1 MLHIIVAVAKN
12 QAIGKD
18 NQLLW
23 HLRDDLKRFQKITT
37 GHSIIMGRKTFE
49 SLPGMLPGRAHWV
62 LTRDRDWAAA
72 HPEVRCFASVAEV
85 LQALRLF
92 TVRGATAHHRGG
104 QRTGGGHI
112 FPRDRRNRL
121 EKNACRRRRSQ
132 CQKSVGA
139 SFRDLRSSRM
149 KKDRNAVFFICLF
162 YVAIYKVRT
171 ALAK

>member
-37 GHSIIMGRKTFE
+37 GHPIIMGRKTFE

-72 HPEVRCFASVAEV
+72 HPEVRCFASVDAV
-85 LQALRLF
+85 LQALQQDEDYF
-92 TVRGATAHHRGG
+92 VI
-104 QRTGGGHI
+104 GGGEIYRAFFPYAEQLHI
-112 FPRDRRNRL
+112 TEVDSEPEADTYFPVIDETAWEKIQVEEGEVNAKNPLAHRFVTYVRR
-121 EKNACRRRRSQ
+121 A
-132 CQKSVGA
+132 
-139 SFRDLRSSRM
+139 
-149 KKDRNAVFFICLF
+149 
-162 YVAIYKVRT
+162 
-171 ALAK
+171 

>member
-37 GHSIIMGRKTFE
+37 GHPIIMGRKTFE

-72 HPEVRCFASVAEV
+72 HPEVQCFASVAAV
-85 LQALRLF
+85 LQALRQDEDYF
-92 TVRGATAHHRGG
+92 VI
-104 QRTGGGHI
+104 GGGEIYRAFFPYVEQLHI
-112 FPRDRRNRL
+112 TVIDETAWEKTQIEEGEVNAKNPLAHRFVTYVRR
-121 EKNACRRRRSQ
+121 A
-132 CQKSVGA
+132 
-139 SFRDLRSSRM
+139 
-149 KKDRNAVFFICLF
+149 
-162 YVAIYKVRT
+162 
-171 ALAK
+171 

>member
-37 GHSIIMGRKTFE
+37 GHPIIMGRKTFE
-49 SLPGMLPGRAHWV
+49 SLPGMLPDRAHWV

-85 LQALRLF
+85 LQALQQDEDYF
-92 TVRGATAHHRGG
+92 VI
-104 QRTGGGHI
+104 GGGEIYRAFFPYAEQLHI
-112 FPRDRRNRL
+112 TEVDSEPEADTYFPVIDETVWKKTLVEEGEINAKNPLAHRFVTYVRR
-121 EKNACRRRRSQ
+121 A
-132 CQKSVGA
+132 
-139 SFRDLRSSRM
+139 
-149 KKDRNAVFFICLF
+149 
-162 YVAIYKVRT
+162 
-171 ALAK
+171 